1 MLWVQIRTVRGELTE
16 ALRSGPSKQAEQSS
30 EQQVEQPS
38 CNAETDLLYTAQ
50 QEIKSL
56 QDVQQTL
63 RAELEKSQHKMQSM
77 QGDAALASVEQNQEL
92 EAAQVMISKLL
103 RLERQKHESKSKD
116 FVAAVIQAVHT
127 ELVPETASS
136 PSVGASKLE
145 TATTNAIEQLD
156 TEVQQLRLQLERAHS
171 EIKKLTLD
179 RQCQPLVTVASAA
192 ADTTA
197 GGSATLANVDNVES
211 GVEVEKLRLELKKS
225 EETVSK
231 LLRLEKLQPQ
241 SQRDAKELGDARLR
255 IAKLEAKAKTHS
267 KQAAAQSLDLSS
279 VSKSADA
286 EAAPMTSCVRTVPE
300 TVSSPSAAADTEV
313 QQLRLQLERA
323 HSEIK
328 KLTLD
333 RQCQPLVTVASAAA
347 DTTAGGSATLANV
360 DNVESGVEV
369 EKLRL
374 ELKKSEETVSKL
386 LRLEK
391 LQPQSQRDAKE
402 LGDARLRIAK
412 LEAEA
417 KEAQTQSKAG
427 AVTFKSLDLSN
438 VSKSAD
444 AKAAPM
450 TSRVRT
456 DQFDKA
462 KAAAEDRKAGDKQIG
477 AACAA
482 DDEDNDALVEFLRN
496 ELESSQI
503 MVSKLLKAQRTE
515 VQRELQPVQS
525 SGSTPKDGSASAR
538 RHLSPRK
545 SPRSRSPARVEL
557 ESAMSGLRLRNEAL
571 EQVIND

>member
-116 FVAAVIQAVHT
+116 SVAAVIQAVHT

-136 PSVGASKLE
+136 PSAGASKSE
-145 TATTNAIEQLD
+145 TATPNAIEQLD

-255 IAKLEAKAKTHS
+255 IAKLEAMAKEAQMQSKAGAMTFK
-267 KQAAAQSLDLSS
+267 SLDLSS
-279 VSKSADA
+279 VS
-286 EAAPMTSCVRTVPE
+286 
-300 TVSSPSAAADTEV
+300 
-313 QQLRLQLERA
+313 
-323 HSEIK
+323 
-328 KLTLD
+328 
-333 RQCQPLVTVASAAA
+333 
-347 DTTAGGSATLANV
+347 N
-360 DNVESGVEV
+360 
-369 EKLRL
+369 
-374 ELKKSEETVSKL
+374 
-386 LRLEK
+386 
-391 LQPQSQRDAKE
+391 
-402 LGDARLRIAK
+402 
-412 LEAEA
+412 
-417 KEAQTQSKAG
+417 
-427 AVTFKSLDLSN
+427 
-438 VSKSAD
+438 SAD

>member
-1 MLWVQIRTVRGELTE
+1 M
-16 ALRSGPSKQAEQSS
+16 
-30 EQQVEQPS
+30 
-38 CNAETDLLYTAQ
+38 
-50 QEIKSL
+50 
-56 QDVQQTL
+56 
-63 RAELEKSQHKMQSM
+63 
-77 QGDAALASVEQNQEL
+77 
-92 EAAQVMISKLL
+92 
-103 RLERQKHESKSKD
+103 
-116 FVAAVIQAVHT
+116 
-127 ELVPETASS
+127 
-136 PSVGASKLE
+136 
-145 TATTNAIEQLD
+145 
-156 TEVQQLRLQLERAHS
+156 
-171 EIKKLTLD
+171 
-179 RQCQPLVTVASAA
+179 
-192 ADTTA
+192 
-197 GGSATLANVDNVES
+197 
-211 GVEVEKLRLELKKS
+211 ELKKS

-267 KQAAAQSLDLSS
+267 KQAAAQSLDLSN

-412 LEAEA
+412 LEAMA
-417 KEAQTQSKAG
+417 KEAQMQSKAG
-427 AVTFKSLDLSN
+427 AMTFKSLDLSS
-438 VSKSAD
+438 VSNSAD

-477 AACAA
+477 AAGAA
-482 DDEDNDALVEFLRN
+482 GDEDNDALVEFLRN

-538 RHLSPRK
+538 RHFSPRK